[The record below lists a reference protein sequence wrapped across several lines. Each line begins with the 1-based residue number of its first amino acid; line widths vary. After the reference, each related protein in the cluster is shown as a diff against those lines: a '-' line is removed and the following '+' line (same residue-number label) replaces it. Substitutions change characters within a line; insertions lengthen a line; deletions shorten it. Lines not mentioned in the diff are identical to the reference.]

1 MHRLDTMRY
10 SVAKAA
16 LAACAALL
24 AALLG
29 AGCDEL
35 SSRQEIQK
43 ANKLYAE
50 GRYAKAVE
58 LYKSALDRTPTLT
71 IGQHN
76 AGLAYYKLFQPGVET
91 KENRAIAEQSAAHFM
106 KYLETNPNDRKVIT
120 LVTTI
125 WLDSGQFDKALNY
138 WSQVLAKDPQ
148 NRGVLEKLA
157 NINRQ
162 AGRFEEARK
171 LHLQRSDLETD
182 RGAKVKALL
191 DIGYMEW
198 SRLTKP
204 DLIDVDRLAVA
215 DIGIAALQKAE
226 TLDPKHDAVQSLMA
240 SLYLLRS
247 LAHGAFWAKCVDVA
261 SEKYHHSRFS
271 EIKKGQAAGA
281 GVTPAKPGQ
290 PGAPGQ
296 PAPAGAAPAAAG
308 AAAPAPGAAAP
319 AAGAAAPAP
328 GAEAPAAGA
337 APAPTTPPPASK

>member
-1 MHRLDTMRY
+1 MPRLETMRY
-10 SVAKAA
+10 SVTHAA
-16 LAACAALL
+16 LAASAALL
-24 AALLG
+24 LVLVG
-29 AGCDEL
+29 TGCDEL

-50 GRYAKAVE
+50 GRYSKAVD

-71 IGQHN
+71 IGHHN

-125 WLDSGQFDKALNY
+125 WLDSGQYDKALNY
-138 WSQVLAKDPQ
+138 WSQVLAKEPQ

-198 SRLTKP
+198 SRLQKP

-271 EIKKGQAAGA
+271 EIKKGLAAAAGLP
-281 GVTPAKPGQ
+281 PAQPGQ
-290 PGAPGQ
+290 PGAAAGQ
-296 PAPAGAAPAAAG
+296 PAAPEG
-308 AAAPAPGAAAP
+308 AAPAPGAAAP
-319 AAGAAAPAP
+319 APGAA
-328 GAEAPAAGA
+328 APAAGA